1 MTKRISVLKPVSL
14 ALALC
19 LSSAIAQAQTTEP
32 AIQVNGTGSYAVV
45 PDAYTIT
52 FVMEEKGETVSKLN
66 TKMQDD
72 MQSVV
77 KFLLKEGI
85 EEKHVQSMQI
95 SLNPY
100 YESTSQGREQR
111 GFVLSRQIQ
120 VTDTDINHYDRIIDG
135 ALSRGIDRIQ
145 GFEFIASQQDNAY
158 EKALINAV
166 KDAKLRA
173 SLLADQLGVKIGKV
187 LSVTE
192 TGNSYPMPVMR
203 MEMSAK
209 ADFSSAMPG
218 EQMIEARVNVSF
230 AIDE

>member
-1 MTKRISVLKPVSL
+1 M
-14 ALALC
+14 
-19 LSSAIAQAQTTEP
+19 
-32 AIQVNGTGSYAVV
+32 

>member
-1 MTKRISVLKPVSL
+1 MIKRASMIF
-14 ALALC
+14 ALC
-19 LSSAIAQAQTTEP
+19 VSATAVQAQSSQP
-32 AIQVNGTGSYAVV
+32 AIQVNGSGSYAVV
-45 PDAYTIT
+45 PDAYTVT

-66 TKMQDD
+66 AQMQNN
-72 MQSVV
+72 MQSVLS
-77 KFLLKEGI
+77 FLLKEGI

-100 YESTSQGREQR
+100 YESTPQGREQQ
-111 GFVLSRQIQ
+111 GFILSRQIQ

-173 SLLADQLGVKIGKV
+173 SLLAEQLDVKIGKV

-209 ADFSSAMPG
+209 ADGFSSALSG
-218 EQMIEARVNVSF
+218 EQMIEARINVSF

>member
-1 MTKRISVLKPVSL
+1 MFKHVFMLKQASL
-14 ALALC
+14 AFALC
-19 LSSAIAQAQTTEP
+19 LSATALPVQAAEP
-32 AIQVNGTGSYAVV
+32 AIQVNGSGSFAVV

-66 TKMQDD
+66 AKMQND
-72 MQSVV
+72 METVL

-100 YESTSQGREQR
+100 YESTPQGREQR
-111 GFVLSRQIQ
+111 GFILSRQIQ

-173 SLLADQLGVKIGKV
+173 SLLAEQLGVKIGKV

-218 EQMIEARVNVSF
+218 EQMVEARVNVSF